1 MKATKVTISH
11 VIIVMLLAGITMMSC
26 SERRVISIS
35 PQDQIC
41 NDSTMLAITDT
52 IILTIDSAMNPMP
65 FVSQIFT
72 QNGNDHY
79 FVLDNRKLYDYNLD
93 QKILESIHTLDTL
106 PPLDNLSGFRILD
119 DGAVYYDYK
128 SGSVFILNSEGTIIN
143 MIPIN
148 FDHGIDCWGISGTE
162 VIGNNDVVYLS
173 GPPSKASG
181 FVEDYNNTTLFIN
194 PKSKTVKVG
203 GKRSDIYRD
212 FSLGRDYYWRVFHTI
227 DDEGKLYISLPGSTE
242 VYVFDE
248 EMNLIREFTMNSR
261 YNTSLMESDKD
272 MTHTE
277 EKKYYLSQDS
287 FGTIAYDPNSDLI
300 YRIATHPYS
309 HNNMDGKTL
318 KPFSIL
324 VADKDGKIVT
334 ETPIINTDN
343 SMYYD
348 VMFATSKG
356 LYMQIDSEDENLIKF
371 VIFKLEKN
379 DI

>member
-1 MKATKVTISH
+1 
-11 VIIVMLLAGITMMSC
+11 
-26 SERRVISIS
+26 
-35 PQDQIC
+35 
-41 NDSTMLAITDT
+41 MLAITDT